1 MASLAPRTRK
11 LLAGL
16 IVVVAALTLAL
27 PGLASAASPGHSQAS
42 TAVLQTDSTAGYPNN
57 PGYPNDP
64 SYSTVPAD
72 PGITPSMDVEVTSSD
87 VTEIPLSVQPG
98 QTFTIGI
105 DAAPGAHCAGT
116 ITFRG
121 PPPIELP
128 DVVANGEI
136 CSWSVTTPTI
146 ARQGTAI
153 VDTQVSKNGQS
164 WRVAGVVYVN
174 PPGESR

>member
-1 MASLAPRTRK
+1 MASLAPRTHS

-16 IVVVAALTLAL
+16 SVVVALTLAL
-27 PGLASAASPGHSQAS
+27 PGIASAASPGPGRAS
-42 TAVLQTDSTAGYPNN
+42 ISVLQTDSSGGYPNN

-64 SYSTVPAD
+64 NYSTVPAD
-72 PGITPSMDVEVTSSD
+72 PGVTPSMDVEVTSSD

-121 PPPIELP
+121 PPPIDLP

-136 CSWSVTTPTI
+136 CSWSVTTPPI